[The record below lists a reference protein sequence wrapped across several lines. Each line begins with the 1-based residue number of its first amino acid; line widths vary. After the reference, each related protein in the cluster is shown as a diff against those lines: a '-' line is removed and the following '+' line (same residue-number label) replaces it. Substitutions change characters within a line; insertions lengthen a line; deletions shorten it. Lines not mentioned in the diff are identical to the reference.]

1 MQEIE
6 MNDKMLERRD
16 QIDNA
21 TYHLF
26 QELLDVTDEEAEKI
40 YPWDIAPQTSK
51 GIAGVTSLAVS
62 DARRILPT

>member
-6 MNDKMLERRD
+6 MNDMMLERRD

-40 YPWDIAPQTSK
+40 YP
-51 GIAGVTSLAVS
+51 
-62 DARRILPT
+62 